1 MPRGREP
8 ANDREGIA
16 LADTS
21 QLNLFGTVPRRR
33 EGGREPSIGY
43 PTGVEGDQIVRPRAA
58 RSESRPSSTAQ
69 RRRVREPCG
78 SLAGC
83 VTEISCSTR
92 RSFADVQSPV
102 TISTRSAPRP
112 TRPVSHSRHNLPG
125 GRNDTVERLDRDWL
139 PGTSTASPR
148 ENFDVDSVTATRTN
162 SPGGRG
168 ARRPRDRHRGRPTAP
183 PVAGRSRRTGPENW
197 SLLSSLTPGSLLRH
211 ELRQFCRSRRGDEQL
226 V

>member
-1 MPRGREP
+1 VHHAPRREP

-33 EGGREPSIGY
+33 EGGANLRLAIQQASRV
-43 PTGVEGDQIVRPRAA
+43 TKSCDRAA

-139 PGTSTASPR
+139 PGPRRRRRVKISTSTPYG
-148 ENFDVDSVTATRTN
+148 N
-162 SPGGRG
+162 SDQF
-168 ARRPRDRHRGRPTAP
+168 ARKAVAHEDHADRHRGVRRHRPSRA
-183 PVAGRSRRTGPENW
+183 VRDELGRRIGHSC
-197 SLLSSLTPGSLLRH
+197 RH
-211 ELRQFCRSRRGDEQL
+211 SPLQPTEA
-226 V
+226 